1 MAWGVWNK
9 IKQGLRKA
17 GNFAKKGVD
26 FVADNVIKP
35 FKPLIGAAASAINP
49 TAGMVANTAMGAIE
63 TLSDASD
70 SWGSAKGAVSKWA
83 SSKGWK

>member
-35 FKPLIGAAASAINP
+35 FTVVSQTAEWLNGPLSGIHSPLN
-49 TAGMVANTAMGAIE
+49 
-63 TLSDASD
+63 
-70 SWGSAKGAVSKWA
+70 
-83 SSKGWK
+83 